1 MTELKLRIGSRKSE
15 LALKQTYI
23 IEDLL
28 KKAYPGLET
37 EIVTSDTL
45 GDKNLIS
52 PLQAFG
58 GKRRI
63 CIRAGRCPFKRRD
76 RPGCTQCQGYACLL
90 RRRLCIAAV
99 SERASPGDV
108 LVTADTDFSSFVCP
122 RFIVGTS
129 SPRRQC
135 FLEECWKEVWP
146 VNANIPEPVFQTLR
160 GNVHTRLNKLK
171 EGLYDGIVLAQAGLA
186 RLGICEG
193 EEFHFYPLDPK
204 HFIPA
209 GGQGILAVEAKTG
222 SPAAKLASVID
233 CPDAHICLDAERG
246 YLHT

>member
-1 MTELKLRIGSRKSE
+1 M
-15 LALKQTYI
+15 
-23 IEDLL
+23 
-28 KKAYPGLET
+28 
-37 EIVTSDTL
+37 
-45 GDKNLIS
+45 
-52 PLQAFG
+52 
-58 GKRRI
+58 
-63 CIRAGRCPFKRRD
+63 
-76 RPGCTQCQGYACLL
+76 
-90 RRRLCIAAV
+90 
-99 SERASPGDV
+99 
-108 LVTADTDFSSFVCP
+108 ADTDFSSFVCP

-246 YLHT
+246 VLAYLNAGCHEPVGVYARMEEGKLIIQAAGCPGELKDKKVRHVCVIGNTDRESLEKMIEETGKGLKRI